1 MLSHI
6 KRIDFVRCMANS
18 DGEPIEG
25 TDEEL
30 TVIFN
35 TNVISVEEVNELLDT
50 GMYEFDVRV
59 VPMSRKRADYLKGET
74 GE

>member
-1 MLSHI
+1 MGEVH
-6 KRIDFVRCMANS
+6 FVRCMANS
-18 DGEPIEG
+18 DGKPIES

-35 TNVISVEEVNELLDT
+35 TNIISVEEVNKLLNT
-50 GMYEFDVRV
+50 GMYEFDARV
-59 VPMSRKRADYLKGET
+59 VPMSRKRVDYLKGET

>member
-18 DGEPIEG
+18 DGKPIKG

-35 TNVISVEEVNELLDT
+35 NKFLGLD
-50 GMYEFDVRV
+50 
-59 VPMSRKRADYLKGET
+59 
-74 GE
+74 